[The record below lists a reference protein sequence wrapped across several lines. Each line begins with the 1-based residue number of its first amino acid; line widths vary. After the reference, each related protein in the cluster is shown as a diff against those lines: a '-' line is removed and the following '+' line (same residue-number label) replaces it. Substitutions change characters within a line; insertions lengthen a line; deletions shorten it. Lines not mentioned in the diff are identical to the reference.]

1 MTPPIVV
8 GVDPVR
14 HDPEA
19 PVLAALLA
27 RATGAPVVAV
37 AAYPVAS
44 PVRIGGGD
52 AYEHELRGT
61 ALARLAA
68 IEPAFHGVALETIA
82 RTGPSAAHVLYD
94 VAEER
99 GAALL
104 VLGSS
109 HHGTIGRIALGSTSD
124 RLLHGAPCAIAVA
137 PIGFAERMRGVD
149 RVGAAFVDSEEGHE
163 ALRAAA
169 ILASVHDAELSAV
182 TAVEP
187 IVWSATSLYQPYDV
201 ESQLDALRA
210 RAGTQLREALGELGP
225 SPRSDWRVLDG
236 TPATALEQFSHDV
249 DLLVCGSRGYG
260 PIGSVLLGGVS
271 RRLVHH
277 AACPVI
283 VVPRGTERAIEA
295 LADQRMKAER
305 V

>member
-68 IEPAFHGVALETIA
+68 IEPAFHGVALETVA

-109 HHGTIGRIALGSTSD
+109 HHGAIGRIALGSTGD
-124 RLLHGAPCAIAVA
+124 RLLHGAPCAVAVA
-137 PIGFAERMRGVD
+137 PVGFAEHMRGLD
-149 RVGAAFVDSEEGHE
+149 RIGAAFVDSEEGYE

-169 ILASVHDAELSAV
+169 VLASACGAELRAV

-187 IVWSATSLYQPYDV
+187 IAWGPASLYQPYDIHAGL
-201 ESQLDALRA
+201 EEAREQAEARLR
-210 RAGTQLREALGELGP
+210 GALGNLKP
-225 SPRSDWRVLDG
+225 QVRSDSEVLVNS
-236 TPATALEQFSHDV
+236 TVPALEQFSHDV

-271 RRLVHH
+271 RRLVHR

-283 VVPRGTERAIEA
+283 VVARGTEPALER